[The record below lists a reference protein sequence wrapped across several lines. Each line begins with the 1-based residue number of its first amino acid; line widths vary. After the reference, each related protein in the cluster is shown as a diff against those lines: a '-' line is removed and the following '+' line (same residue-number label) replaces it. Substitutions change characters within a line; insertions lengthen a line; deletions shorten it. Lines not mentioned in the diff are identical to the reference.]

1 MCLLRNG
8 AGAWLVLVKIIN
20 LNIFKMQEAQSIEK
34 KIQKANFIVKWL
46 PHRKIS
52 NKHVRRKDLKTCWAH
67 WTSNIINTS

>member
-1 MCLLRNG
+1 
-8 AGAWLVLVKIIN
+8 